1 MGVAIALL
9 FLGCGIAGGEPLPA
23 PLVVEE
29 TARAERAI
37 DPDSLRLADGRIVRL
52 AAILGPHPPLGRE
65 SGRPWPIADEARK
78 ALDALIAGKDLGL
91 AFDARRSDRYGRLV
105 AHAVVA
111 GAWVQGE
118 MLTQGFARVETAPDM
133 RAVAREMGVELA
145 ITTNQ
150 AMGQDFN
157 PRNWRVTRAQCQ
169 TLAGGVVGGKALS
182 EKFAKKEKEQ
192 PKPEEPGSNTNPNA
206 AGGAKSAAGSGT
218 GLGSSGFTASSTRNA
233 RSNSALALG
242 PWRVK
247 VNMTRKKSIRFVI
260 KIGRAHV

>member
-1 MGVAIALL
+1 VGVAIALL

-133 RAVAREMGVELA
+133 RAVAREMLA
-145 ITTNQ
+145 IEAT
-150 AMGQDFN
+150 ARRE
-157 PRNWRVTRAQCQ
+157 PRGLWRLDAYGVLSGARAGRFIDTFQIVEDRARWVRAQGGRNELRLGDGDGV
-169 TLAGGVVGGKALS
+169 TLL
-182 EKFAKKEKEQ
+182 F
-192 PKPEEPGSNTNPNA
+192 NA
-206 AGGAKSAAGSGT
+206 AARRELRAVGLDPRRMVDKPLRVRGWLRSRFGAVLDIT
-218 GLGSSGFTASSTRNA
+218 HVEQIEGLDR
-233 RSNSALALG
+233 
-242 PWRVK
+242 
-247 VNMTRKKSIRFVI
+247 
-260 KIGRAHV
+260 